1 LAAVRFFS
9 GRVSWYRINYRKQ
22 KRKDG
27 DISMNTNLISRYLQR
42 LRREQGF
49 TQEELAQTIHISRQA
64 VSKWE
69 TGAAIP
75 DLDTL
80 LKLSR
85 LYGLTINEILEP
97 RISDSEVQDFEDII
111 NTDPAWLKKILD
123 EFEVE
128 AVIKASMGAS
138 PAVQN
143 FLQGIYGDTDFQKVQ
158 NRIGR
163 IRVEE
168 VESLQNQIVAAV
180 QLSEDS
186 PVSSFRAF

>member
-1 LAAVRFFS
+1 MAAVRFFS

-128 AVIKASMGAS
+128 AVIKASMGA
-138 PAVQN
+138 
-143 FLQGIYGDTDFQKVQ
+143 
-158 NRIGR
+158 
-163 IRVEE
+163 
-168 VESLQNQIVAAV
+168 
-180 QLSEDS
+180 
-186 PVSSFRAF
+186 

>member
-1 LAAVRFFS
+1 
-9 GRVSWYRINYRKQ
+9 
-22 KRKDG
+22 
-27 DISMNTNLISRYLQR
+27 MNTNLISRYLQR

-111 NTDPAWLKKILD
+111 NTDPVWLKKILD

-138 PAVQN
+138 TAVQN

>member
-1 LAAVRFFS
+1 MIDVKKVGAFIS
-9 GRVSWYRINYRKQ
+9 ECRKENEWTQ
-22 KRKDG
+22 KQLGEMLGVTDR
-27 DISMNTNLISRYLQR
+27 
-42 LRREQGF
+42 
-49 TQEELAQTIHISRQA
+49 A

-97 RISDSEVQDFEDII
+97 RISDSEVQEFEDII

>member
-1 LAAVRFFS
+1 
-9 GRVSWYRINYRKQ
+9 
-22 KRKDG
+22 
-27 DISMNTNLISRYLQR
+27 MNTNLISRYLQR

-49 TQEELAQTIHISRQA
+49 TQEELAQTLHISRQA

-97 RISDSEVQDFEDII
+97 RISDSKVQDFEDII

-138 PAVQN
+138 PAVHN

-180 QLSEDS
+180 QLSGDFLA
-186 PVSSFRAF
+186 PSFRAF

>member
-1 LAAVRFFS
+1 MEAVRFFS

-97 RISDSEVQDFEDII
+97 RIRSEE
-111 NTDPAWLKKILD
+111 
-123 EFEVE
+123 
-128 AVIKASMGAS
+128 
-138 PAVQN
+138 
-143 FLQGIYGDTDFQKVQ
+143 
-158 NRIGR
+158 R
-163 IRVEE
+163 RVGKEC
-168 VESLQNQIVAAV
+168 AA
-180 QLSEDS
+180 
-186 PVSSFRAF
+186 

>member
-1 LAAVRFFS
+1 
-9 GRVSWYRINYRKQ
+9 
-22 KRKDG
+22 
-27 DISMNTNLISRYLQR
+27 MNTNLISRYLQR

-138 PAVQN
+138 PAVQH

-180 QLSEDS
+180 QLSEDF
-186 PVSSFRAF
+186 PASSFRVF